1 MAVVRAARGTRGERG
16 SMAVEVVIL
25 TPVLLAFV
33 LLIVACSRY
42 VAVKG
47 EVEATARD
55 AVRAASL
62 ERDAGAA
69 QAAAYDVVSSSLDAE
84 LSCSGADLSGDFDA
98 GQADPSRPAVHGVV
112 RRARADRPS
121 RVGGGQRHQ
130 LRAARHLP
138 ERRMSPRGPGRV
150 GAPLPG
156 HGPPVPAPSPGGPA
170 AHRAGIVTRR
180 GPRPPS

>member
-1 MAVVRAARGTRGERG
+1 MAVVRGARRARGERG

-33 LLIVACSRY
+33 LLIVACGRY

-98 GQADPSRPAVHGVV
+98 GQLIQVDLRCTVSYDGLGLIGLPGSVAVNGT
-112 RRARADRPS
+112 S
-121 RVGGGQRHQ
+121 
-130 LRAARHLP
+130 
-138 ERRMSPRGPGRV
+138 S
-150 GAPLPG
+150 APLDTYR
-156 HGPPVPAPSPGGPA
+156 S
-170 AHRAGIVTRR
+170 AG
-180 GPRPPS
+180 